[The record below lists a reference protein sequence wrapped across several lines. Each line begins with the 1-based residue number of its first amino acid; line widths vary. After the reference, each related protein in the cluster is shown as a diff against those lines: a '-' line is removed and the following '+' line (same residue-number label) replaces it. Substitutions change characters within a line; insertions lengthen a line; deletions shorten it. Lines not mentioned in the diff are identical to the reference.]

1 MQPAPDI
8 DHCIPQKKENLRGLP
23 PRGGVGVFWLKLR
36 EKSFGSLNAYATH
49 NSSKLALVSIHL
61 PSNVTNSNARV
72 WVVSMRDI
80 QISIVN
86 FKHQ

>member
-1 MQPAPDI
+1 MAY
-8 DHCIPQKKENLRGLP
+8 LL
-23 PRGGVGVFWLKLR
+23 GGVGVFWLKLR

-49 NSSKLALVSIHL
+49 NSKLALVSIHL
-61 PSNVTNSNARV
+61 PTNVTNSNARV
-72 WVVSMRDI
+72 VVVSMRDI